1 MRGQACGLAGDEA
14 EGGEVAFG
22 GMCGE
27 ELHAEADAEQRLGR
41 VLDSGD
47 EAARGEVVHGRRCGA
62 DAGQQQFVGG
72 TNGGGVGADGGV
84 DAQAF

>member
-1 MRGQACGLAGDEA
+1 MRRQARGLAGDEA

-22 GMCGE
+22 GMRGE
-27 ELHAEADAEQRLGR
+27 ELHTQADAEQRLGR

-47 EAARGEVVHGRRCGA
+47 EAARGEAGHGGARRA
-62 DAGQQQFVGG
+62 NARQEQFVGS
-72 TNGGGVGADGGV
+72 TNGSGFGADVGV